1 MGKYRRLLQF
11 STQRRSAGGLNLLVV
26 SATAITALGM
36 ARPAQALVITPIFET
51 SWTSN
56 APSVQRP
63 WSTT

>member
-36 ARPAQALVITPIFET
+36 ARPGPGAGNHANL
-51 SWTSN
+51 
-56 APSVQRP
+56 
-63 WSTT
+63 